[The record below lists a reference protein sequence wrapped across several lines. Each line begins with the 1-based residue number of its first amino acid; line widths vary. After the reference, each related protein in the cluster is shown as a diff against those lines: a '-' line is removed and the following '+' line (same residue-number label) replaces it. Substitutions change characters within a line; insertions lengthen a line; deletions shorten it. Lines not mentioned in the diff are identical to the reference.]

1 MMKIME
7 NSRNGKAGMRLNR
20 YLAACGLGSRRKV
33 EELIKNGRVFLNGSK
48 AKSPGLRVCAD
59 DRVEVDGVTAEPEE
73 VLYVLFNKPRGFVCS
88 VKDPHNRT
96 VFDILP
102 REYAG
107 RGLFPVGRLDK
118 MSEGLIVLTNDGET
132 AFRLTHPGEGTK
144 KSYDVLMAT
153 PVGEGQLKALRK
165 GASLD
170 GKHVR
175 PLLVATISREPEGYW
190 VRFVLNEGVKR
201 EIRRLSKN
209 AGLKIRRLIRTGV
222 GKMRLEKLKPGEW
235 RKISKTELLTMIEQ
249 GGIV

>member
-1 MMKIME
+1 MG
-7 NSRNGKAGMRLNR
+7 NSRNGKAGIRLNK

-33 EELIKNGRVFLNGSK
+33 EDLIRNGRVILNGSK
-48 AKSPGLRVCAD
+48 AESPGMRVCAD
-59 DRVEVDGVTAEPEE
+59 DHVEVDGVTAKPEE
-73 VLYVLFNKPRGFVCS
+73 VLYVLFNKPPGVVCS
-88 VKDPHNRT
+88 VRDPHNRT

-102 REYAG
+102 QEYAE
-107 RGLFPVGRLDK
+107 RGLYPVGRLDK
-118 MSEGLIVLTNDGET
+118 MSEGLILLTNDGET
-132 AFRLTHPGEGTK
+132 AFRLTHPGQGTE
-144 KSYDVLMAT
+144 KSYEVLMTT
-153 PVGEGQLKALRK
+153 PVGEDQLEALRK

-175 PLLVATISREPEGYW
+175 PLLVETMPKEPKDHW

-209 AGLKIRRLIRTGV
+209 ADLEVRRLIRTGV

-235 RKISKTELLTMIEQ
+235 RKISKTELLNMIER